1 MYMHVGLL
9 NLPRDNQSNSK
20 NFLKMDIYT
29 IRKHIII
36 MTICGQ
42 CGGELP
48 EMARFCPNCGVET
61 RIRKDIFDIPS
72 EGLIS
77 RVKELMHDVS
87 VKRIVVKDDKGKVL
101 LSIPVTWG
109 TAGVIATVALAP
121 WLAAL
126 GVIAA
131 LVAKC
136 RVEVER
142 EFDDK
147 NSIDGNI

>member
-1 MYMHVGLL
+1 
-9 NLPRDNQSNSK
+9 
-20 NFLKMDIYT
+20 MDIYT

-42 CGGELP
+42 CGAELP
-48 EMARFCPNCGVET
+48 EMARFCPNCGAET

-77 RVKELMHDVS
+77 KVKELLHDVS

-101 LSIPVTWG
+101 ISIPVTWG

-147 NSIDGNI
+147 NSIDGKGV